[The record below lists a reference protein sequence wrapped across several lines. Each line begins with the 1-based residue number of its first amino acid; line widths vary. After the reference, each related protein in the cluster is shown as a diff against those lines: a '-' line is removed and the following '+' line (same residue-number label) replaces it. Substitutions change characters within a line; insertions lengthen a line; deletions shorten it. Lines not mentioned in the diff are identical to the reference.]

1 MFPLFSWPFLSVL
14 DLALVLTVIP
24 KVKSSSVKEQEA
36 PVAAVIETA
45 PEKGGDDDGE
55 VRHFYLCCRIL
66 CPFRSQKT
74 NDKHYSSSC
83 CCHMIMYF
91 IPLISKLSKQHFMTS
106 PFTFTSQVFYIF
118 YENEETSDKGVKS
131 GLDLQRYIH
140 EEVDHCVSAMIYSP
154 GGRKLCFSAILN
166 P

>member
-55 VRHFYLCCRIL
+55 VRSNNISVSVVLYTF
-66 CPFRSQKT
+66 
-74 NDKHYSSSC
+74 N
-83 CCHMIMYF
+83 
-91 IPLISKLSKQHFMTS
+91 IPL
-106 PFTFTSQVFYIF
+106 PFTR
-118 YENEETSDKGVKS
+118 KK
-131 GLDLQRYIH
+131 
-140 EEVDHCVSAMIYSP
+140 VSNI
-154 GGRKLCFSAILN
+154 CFLKF
-166 P
+166 